1 MKKHLLSLAVVGV
14 VAVGVVFFGGGVG
27 VRAATGAASIQA
39 TIEQLMAQ
47 VTQLQKQLDLAEP
60 GGGGTTP
67 PVSVCTLA
75 YPLHIGST
83 GPQVFLL
90 QNVLAKEGSYKE
102 KFITGYY
109 GKLTVLAVQ
118 TFQAK
123 NNLPATGSVDQ
134 KTADAINAIVPTYI
148 PWCASGRRQSAL
160 TVTSPAAGDAWTVG
174 NTYTIR
180 WQEDSASISARP
192 RTVSIVTDLPA
203 PSCVHSV
210 PACEIAVPSHPYVIA
225 QNIPDTGSY
234 AWTIPADLP
243 AVNIG
248 SEAITVSVDGAAVA
262 GISGVFTIAAGSVT
276 PPTLSIVQIKTT
288 SLPNGTVG
296 LPYLASLQATGGTGN
311 YQWSVVRGVLPQGLF
326 VVNGSNCVSGVCP
339 DVAIQSGIFGT
350 PAIAGTYAFA
360 LQATDSSGATATQ
373 DFSITITQTIPGPTS
388 TPLAILTT
396 SLPNG
401 TVGRLYTASLQ
412 AIGGS
417 GNYQWS
423 VIGGA
428 LPAGLTIRNVSS
440 CSSGAC
446 ADSALQPGIFG
457 VPTVAGTYAVTL
469 QVADG
474 SGATATS
481 SYSIVIAAT
490 QPPSVP
496 LSIQTTSLPGGTVG
510 QFYSQTV
517 TATGGS
523 GGYSWQIVS
532 GSLPPG
538 ILQSRN
544 VIMCFAAPCPNPLL
558 LRGTPTVAGTYSFV
572 VQVTDGTTVATQPLS
587 IVIAATQPSPAP
599 LSIQTTSLPNGTVGQ
614 PYTAF
619 LQATGGTGNYQ
630 WSVVSGTLPQG
641 ITVSPSG
648 VLSGTPSIAGGYS
661 VIFQVSDGT
670 QTVSRF
676 FTIAVGG
683 VQPSPAPLSIQTTS
697 LPQGIIGQPY
707 TASLQAIG
715 GSGNYQWSVV
725 SGTLPQGLSLTGN
738 TGSQVTIAGT
748 PTVAGTYGFS
758 VQVSDGTNVAARPFF
773 LNVISTQP
781 SITILAP
788 AGGESWV
795 AGSMYPILWQAQN
808 LPTQYVSVAYVTPS
822 GAVAVINGNVYSPSS
837 AYGSASLMWPI
848 PGTLSGSGYKI
859 KVSSGDVTA
868 YSNAFTI
875 TSTTTP
881 IAAED
886 SQSTSLMA
894 SALESMK
901 QTLLR
906 MLEQFGR

>member
-1 MKKHLLSLAVVGV
+1 MKKHLLSLAVVGI
-14 VAVGVVFFGGGVG
+14 VAVGVIFFGGAVG

-47 VTQLQKQLDLAEP
+47 VAQLQKQLNLAEP

-262 GISGVFTIAAGSVT
+262 GTSGVFTIAAGSVT
-276 PPTLSIVQIKTT
+276 PPTSSIVQIKTT

-296 LPYLASLQATGGTGN
+296 LPYLAFLQATGGTGN
-311 YQWSVVRGVLPQGLF
+311 YQWSVIKGVLPQGLF

-339 DVAIQSGIFGT
+339 DIAIRSGISGT
-350 PAIAGTYAFA
+350 PAIAGTYAFT

-401 TVGRLYTASLQ
+401 TVGRLYAASLQ

-490 QPPSVP
+490 QPPSAP

-572 VQVTDGTTVATQPLS
+572 VQVTDGTTIATQPLS
-587 IVIAATQPSPAP
+587 IVIAAT
-599 LSIQTTSLPNGTVGQ
+599 
-614 PYTAF
+614 
-619 LQATGGTGNYQ
+619 
-630 WSVVSGTLPQG
+630 
-641 ITVSPSG
+641 
-648 VLSGTPSIAGGYS
+648 
-661 VIFQVSDGT
+661 
-670 QTVSRF
+670 
-676 FTIAVGG
+676 
-683 VQPSPAPLSIQTTS
+683 QPSPAPLSIQTTS

-725 SGTLPQGLSLTGN
+725 SGTMPQGITVSPSGVLS
-738 TGSQVTIAGT
+738 GT
-748 PTVAGTYGFS
+748 PSIGGNYS
-758 VQVSDGTNVAARPFF
+758 VIFQVSDGTQTDTATYSVQILPQG
-773 LNVISTQP
+773 TGP
-781 SITILAP
+781 SITSIVPNSAGANGSVTISGANLGMATAVNFYQNGQMLFREPILA
-788 AGGESWV
+788 W
-795 AGSMYPILWQAQN
+795 L
-808 LPTQYVSVAYVTPS
+808 LP
-822 GAVAVINGNVYSPSS
+822 
-837 AYGSASLMWPI
+837 
-848 PGTLSGSGYKI
+848 
-859 KVSSGDVTA
+859 
-868 YSNAFTI
+868 
-875 TSTTTP
+875 
-881 IAAED
+881 
-886 SQSTSLMA
+886 
-894 SALESMK
+894 
-901 QTLLR
+901 
-906 MLEQFGR
+906 